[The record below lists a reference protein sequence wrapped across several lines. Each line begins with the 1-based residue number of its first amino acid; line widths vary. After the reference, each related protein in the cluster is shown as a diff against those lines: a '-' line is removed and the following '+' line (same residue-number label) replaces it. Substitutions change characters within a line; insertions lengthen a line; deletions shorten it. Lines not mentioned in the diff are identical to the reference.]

1 MGGGTPSALRLST
14 RKAPLIAEPH
24 SGNATNC
31 NPTSSLASPLPPPA
45 DNYCFYVDNYDSLGA
60 AYDWARQTLEDHRND
75 KREHV
80 YTRWVFLVGQI
91 YF

>member
-1 MGGGTPSALRLST
+1 MGGGTPSALCLST
-14 RKAPLIAEPH
+14 RKAPLVAEPH
-24 SGNATNC
+24 SGNPTN
-31 NPTSSLASPLPPPA
+31 SLASPLPPLPA

-60 AYDWARQTLEDHRND
+60 AYDWARQTLEDHRSD

-80 YTRWVFLVGQI
+80 YTRGGFLVGQI